1 MLKGLKVYKYL
12 LYILLYFS
20 QKYKY
25 ISKSI
30 FCYTFPK
37 SIFPKSIYIYMKL
50 IYSLWFMMI
59 SSFIIQMFVMSSIMT
74 NSYKNITFSL
84 GKFYMSVIMA
94 LLMGILEVLMYDNH
108 MNTLSVYYYLSLFF
122 VLVTFIYLYRNQVYI
137 EDKDYLNE
145 MIEHHS
151 MALLTSEEILQK
163 TNSERVKKLA
173 ENIISTQEK
182 EIEYMRQLI

>member
-1 MLKGLKVYKYL
+1 
-12 LYILLYFS
+12 
-20 QKYKY
+20 
-25 ISKSI
+25 
-30 FCYTFPK
+30 
-37 SIFPKSIYIYMKL
+37 MKL

-94 LLMGILEVLMYDNH
+94 LLMGLLEVLMYDNH
-108 MNTLSVYYYLSLFF
+108 MTTLSVYYYLSLGFF
-122 VLVTFIYLYRNQVYI
+122 LVIFIYLYRNQIYI
-137 EDKDYLNE
+137 DDKDYLNE

-163 TNSERVKKLA
+163 TNSEKVKKLA

-182 EIEYMRQLI
+182 EIEYMRHLINTS